1 VNGELLV
8 AASGGAAALGL
19 SLRFN
24 WWRPKRPGTPILMH
38 HQVGPHRPGSPLNR
52 WRVTERDFGWQ
63 LDTLQ
68 RLGYRGVALRDL
80 LDSPKRESPEMSD
93 HTRRVVLTFDDGYR
107 GVKEHALPALQTRGF
122 AATVFVV
129 ADRIGGV
136 NDWDGETP
144 GEPLLTA
151 EDIRELQGAGIEI
164 GSHGATHR
172 ALTALPETDL
182 AREVAGSKE
191 TLERITGA
199 PVISFCY
206 PYGDFDDRV
215 VEAVEAAGYRAA
227 TVIRGGIPKDLS
239 DPFRLKRVAVR
250 GTHTRLDFVLALT
263 RGRSRL

>member
-1 VNGELLV
+1 MNGALL
-8 AASGGAAALGL
+8 AAGFGGAAALGL

-24 WWRPKRPGTPILMH
+24 WWRPKKTGTPILMH

-52 WRVTERDFGWQ
+52 WRVTPRDFAWQ
-63 LDTLQ
+63 LDTLK
-68 RLGYRGVALRDL
+68 RLGYQGVALRDL
-80 LDSPKRESPEMSD
+80 VESTERNSPAKG
-93 HTRRVVLTFDDGYR
+93 TRRVAITFDDGYR
-107 GVKEHALPALQTRGF
+107 GVLANALPALQARGF

-136 NDWDGETP
+136 NDWDGESP
-144 GEPLLTA
+144 GEPLLA
-151 EDIRELQGAGIEI
+151 ASEIRALHGAGIEI

-172 ALTALPETDL
+172 ALTQLDAADL

-191 TLERITGA
+191 TLERIIGA
-199 PVISFCY
+199 PVASFCY
-206 PYGDFDDRV
+206 PYGNFDDRV
-215 VEAVEAAGYRAA
+215 VEAVRAAGYRAA

-250 GTHTRLDFVLALT
+250 GTHTRLDFLLALT